1 MSFEATI
8 RVEAATENLRR
19 IFGDSLPVLSPVPIM
34 AQGPD
39 GVAEFYKLD
48 VAAITPEQRTRLVED
63 LASRFHSP
71 ANLIAHLVDDPNH
84 GVPIL
89 AAHLV
94 VPMDPR
100 YCI

>member
-1 MSFEATI
+1 MSFDAKI
-8 RVEAATENLRR
+8 RVEPATDSLRR
-19 IFGDSLPVLSPVPIM
+19 IFGDSLPLLSCLPIM
-34 AQGPD
+34 AEGPD

-48 VAAITPEQRTRLVED
+48 VAAISSEQRARLVEE

-94 VPMDPR
+94 VPMDLR
-100 YCI
+100 FFT